1 MDFEWCRNP
10 EIGLPRPDAVIFL
23 ALSTDAAALRGG
35 FGEER
40 YEKEEMQR
48 RVREM
53 FNQLRQDPRDA
64 EDWRVVDASGNI
76 EQVSEQI
83 WGVAEP
89 VIENVK
95 SQDIRNI
102 L

>member
-1 MDFEWCRNP
+1 
-10 EIGLPRPDAVIFL
+10 VIFL

-48 RVREM
+48 KVREL
-53 FNQLRQDPRDA
+53 FNQLRLDRRDA
-64 EDWRVVDASGNI
+64 EDWRVVDASGDI
-76 EQVSEQI
+76 EEVSDRI

-89 VIENVK
+89 VIESVTN
-95 SQDIRNI
+95 QEIRSI

>member
-1 MDFEWCRNP
+1 M
-10 EIGLPRPDAVIFL
+10 IFL

-48 RVREM
+48 RVREI

-64 EDWRVVDASGNI
+64 EDWRIVDASGNV
-76 EQVSEQI
+76 EQVSERI

-89 VIENVK
+89 IIESVK

>member
-1 MDFEWCRNP
+1 M
-10 EIGLPRPDAVIFL
+10 IFL
-23 ALSTDAAALRGG
+23 ALSTDAAVLRGG

-48 RVREM
+48 RVREI

-64 EDWRVVDASGNI
+64 ENWRVVDASGTV
-76 EQVSEQI
+76 EQVSERI

-89 VIENVK
+89 VIESVK
-95 SQDIRNI
+95 SDIRSI

>member
-1 MDFEWCRNP
+1 M
-10 EIGLPRPDAVIFL
+10 IFL

-40 YEKEEMQR
+40 YEKEEMQG
-48 RVREM
+48 RVREI

-64 EDWRVVDASGNI
+64 EDWRVVDANGNI
-76 EQVSEQI
+76 EQVSERI
-83 WGVAEP
+83 WAVAEP
-89 VIENVK
+89 VIETIKNE
-95 SQDIRNI
+95 DIRSI

>member
-1 MDFEWCRNP
+1 M
-10 EIGLPRPDAVIFL
+10 IFL
-23 ALSTDAAALRGG
+23 ALSTDAAVLRGG

-48 RVREM
+48 RVREI

-64 EDWRVVDASGNI
+64 EDWRVVDASGTV
-76 EQVSEQI
+76 EQVSERI

-89 VIENVK
+89 VIESVK
-95 SQDIRNI
+95 SDIRSI

>member
-1 MDFEWCRNP
+1 
-10 EIGLPRPDAVIFL
+10 VIFL
-23 ALSTDAAALRGG
+23 ALSTDAAVLRGG

-40 YEKEEMQR
+40 YEKEETQR
-48 RVREM
+48 RVREI

-64 EDWRVVDASGNI
+64 EDWRVVDASGTV
-76 EQVSEQI
+76 EQVSERI

-89 VIENVK
+89 VIESVK
-95 SQDIRNI
+95 SDIRSI